1 MGNDTGRIPA
11 SATSARDAPFGGSIH
26 ARITAVLPAL
36 SAAEQRLGR
45 AVLADPAAVAAT
57 TITEF
62 SARCDTSRTS
72 VTRFCRSIGL
82 SGYAELRLAL
92 AAEAGR
98 MSHRPADSAPAWS
111 EGTNGIAPE
120 APMDGVLRQLVAADI
135 RALEDT
141 AARID
146 IAAIEEAGRHL
157 SKARNIDVYGVSGS
171 ASIAMDFSRR
181 MNRIGRRTSA
191 WNEIHDALA
200 SAALLTAN
208 DVVLTISHTGNTK
221 EVVEATE
228 LAHSRGATTIVV
240 TNSPR
245 SRLAA
250 TADLLLETSSR
261 EISFRSGSL
270 AGRHAQMLILDCLY
284 IAVAQNTYTDTENA
298 LERTAAAVLDHQWR
312 SNS

>member
-1 MGNDTGRIPA
+1 MGNGTGRIPA
-11 SATSARDAPFGGSIH
+11 TGTSGPFGGSVH

-45 AVLADPAAVAAT
+45 AVLAEPAAVAAT

-62 SARCDTSRTS
+62 AACCATSRTS

-98 MSHRPADSAPAWS
+98 MSQDLAPAWS

-120 APMDGVLRQLVAADI
+120 APMDQVLGQLVAADI

-157 SKARNIDVYGVSGS
+157 ATARNIDVYGVSGS
-171 ASIAMDFSRR
+171 ASMAMEFCRR
-181 MNRIGRRTSA
+181 LHRIGHRTNA

-200 SAALLTAN
+200 SAAQLTPE
-208 DVVLTISHTGNTK
+208 DVVLAISHTGNTK
-221 EVVEATE
+221 EVVEATA
-228 LAHSRGATTIVV
+228 LAHDRGATTIVV

-250 TADLLLETSSR
+250 IADLLLETSSR
-261 EISFRSGSL
+261 EISFRSGGL

-284 IAVAQNTYTDTENA
+284 IAVAQSTYAETKNA
-298 LERTAAAVLDHQWR
+298 LEITAAAVVDHHWR
-312 SNS
+312 STT